1 MKQKINIF
9 VIGLVMGAAEI
20 VPGVSGGTIAFITGI
35 YERLLSSL
43 KHFTPGLLL
52 LLKDEGFMAVWRR
65 VDAEFLLLLFG
76 GMGTSILL
84 LATGISYL
92 LVHEPILL
100 WSFFFGLVLASSW
113 LMSRQ
118 IDRLNLNRV
127 AWALAGIGIGVV
139 ITGLAP
145 IELAPTPMFIF
156 IGGAVAVCAWILP
169 GISGSFILLIL
180 GLYGFVIEAI
190 RQLDIATLVVLA
202 AGCSLGLI
210 SFAQV
215 LSRLFKNRRNETLA
229 MLTGF
234 MLGSLVK
241 LWPWKQTLAY
251 QIGSDGHQIPLVQE
265 AVLPSTYVLITGHES
280 QIGLALLALLVGLAA
295 VVLLGKLAYTG
306 NR

>member
-1 MKQKINIF
+1 MKQKLNIF

-43 KHFTPGLLL
+43 KHFTPRLLL
-52 LLKDEGFMAVWRR
+52 LLKDEGFLAVWRR

-84 LATGISYL
+84 FAAGISYL
-92 LVHEPILL
+92 LTHQPIML

-118 IDRLNLNRV
+118 IDRFSLNRA
-127 AWALAGIGIGVV
+127 AWAVAGIGIGVV
-139 ITGLAP
+139 VTGLAP
-145 IELAPTPMFIF
+145 IELAPTPLFIF
-156 IGGAVAVCAWILP
+156 LGGAVAVCAWILP

-190 RQLDIATLVVLA
+190 RQLDITTLMFLA
-202 AGCSLGLI
+202 AGCGLGLI

-215 LSRLFKNRRNETLA
+215 LSRLFKHRRDETLA
-229 MLTGF
+229 ILTGF
-234 MLGSLVK
+234 MLGSLIK

-251 QIGSDGHQIPLVQE
+251 QLGRDGHQIPLVQE
-265 AVLPSTYVLITGHES
+265 PVLPSTYMLITGLDP
-280 QIGLALLALLVGLAA
+280 QLGLALVALLVGLVA
-295 VVLLGKLAYTG
+295 VVGLEKLAFT
-306 NR
+306 RSS